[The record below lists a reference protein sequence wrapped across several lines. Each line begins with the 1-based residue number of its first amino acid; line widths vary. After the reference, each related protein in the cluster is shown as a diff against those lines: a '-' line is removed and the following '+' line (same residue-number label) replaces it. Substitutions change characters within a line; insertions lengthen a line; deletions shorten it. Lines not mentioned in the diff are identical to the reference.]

1 LGDFFI
7 RSLQNHSTIFIKR
20 TMSKTTKW
28 TADAPAV
35 QKFMRDSVHP
45 LKQFLF
51 LFMKL
56 PGAMFFGIRLRKISP
71 SESLVTVPFR
81 WSTKNPYRSMY
92 FATQCAAGEF
102 ATGALATMALQGR
115 PSTAILVA
123 NMRAEFFKK
132 AATTI
137 SFTCNQG
144 AEVIET
150 VNKAI
155 ETGEAKDITM
165 IATGSDTS
173 GTVVSKIYI
182 TWTFKKRSRK

>member
-1 LGDFFI
+1 M
-7 RSLQNHSTIFIKR
+7 T
-20 TMSKTTKW
+20 TTTTKW
-28 TADAPAV
+28 TVNAPAV
-35 QKFMRDSVHP
+35 QKFMKDSVHP

-56 PGAMFFGIRLRKISP
+56 PGALFFGIRLRKISP
-71 SESLVTVPFR
+71 SDSLVTVPFR

-102 ATGALATMALQGR
+102 ATGALATMALQDR

-150 VNKAI
+150 VNEVI

-165 IATGSDTS
+165 IATGKDES
-173 GTVVSKIYI
+173 GDVVSKIYI
-182 TWTFKKRSRK
+182 TWTFKKRGK